1 MTEKKFTYILVST
14 AALAIL
20 IVILLNIPWGGDRGT
35 IMREFESLDKDHVY
49 ETISYDEVYK
59 KINSGE
65 TFQLFIGHGKNAD
78 GTPYTDGTSFAY
90 EADKLAKIYNVETIY
105 YLNLPSLNEEQITN
119 LKVTT
124 SHYISFPTLIY
135 FESESDVSSIA
146 YNISSL
152 KELGDFDYN
161 WRSLLT
167 QYFKD
172 CYEN

>member
-1 MTEKKFTYILVST
+1 MTEKKFTYILVSVAT
-14 AALAIL
+14 LAIL
-20 IVILLNIPWGGDRGT
+20 IVILLNIPWGGDSAAIRK
-35 IMREFESLDKDHVY
+35 EFGNLDKDHVY
-49 ETISYDEVYK
+49 ESISYDEVYS

-65 TFQLFIGHGKNAD
+65 TFQLFIGFGTYAD
-78 GTPYTDGTSFAY
+78 GTPNVDGRSFAY
-90 EADKLAKIYNVETIY
+90 EANELAEIYNVKTIY
-105 YLNLPSLNEEQITN
+105 YINLPSLNEEQITN

-124 SHYISFPTLIY
+124 SHYITFPSLFY
-135 FESESDVSSIA
+135 FEQEGELDSIA

-152 KELGDFDYN
+152 KDFEDFDNN